1 MYKHIALWYNI
12 IKEQTHQI
20 LRGGINMKIEKIN
33 EKKTEIIEYDSLQ
46 EFYKYLCDTP
56 FNDAFRWA
64 THDSVSGSK
73 QFTKTE
79 SFDEAVQLFKN
90 GWSDMASKLV
100 QKLKIIESKTEPTM
114 KPRNKLDVCGYQA
127 VVPLYL
133 QGVPNCMVN
142 KKMVPVKQKVITLNK
157 SIDYNGGTSAD
168 EIINESIK
176 AMQIVK
182 KLEAQG
188 FRCNL
193 NIVLGSTEP
202 SIKLYM
208 KVRIKSANEKLNISK
223 LAFPLVHPSML
234 RRLFFRFIEVY
245 PSVTKDFV
253 YGYGHPAKSHELRDV
268 FKGEYLLPNFIMKDV
283 NTITGIEDL
292 ENI

>member
-1 MYKHIALWYNI
+1 M
-12 IKEQTHQI
+12 
-20 LRGGINMKIEKIN
+20 
-33 EKKTEIIEYDSLQ
+33 KTEQITNKTEVIEFDSLQ
-46 EFYKYLCDTP
+46 EFYKYICDTP
-56 FNDAFRWA
+56 FNEAFRW
-64 THDSVSGSK
+64 TDHGSVSNDK
-73 QFTKTE
+73 WWTKTE
-79 SFDEAVQLFKN
+79 SFEEAVSLFKN
-90 GWSDMASKLV
+90 GWSDMATKLV

-127 VVPLYL
+127 IVPLYL

-157 SIDYNGGTSAD
+157 SLDYNGGTSSD
-168 EIINESIK
+168 KIVEESIK

-182 KLEAQG
+182 KLESQG

-193 NIVLGSTEP
+193 NIVLGTSAGWPEKQF
-202 SIKLYM
+202 II
-208 KVRIKSANEKLNISK
+208 KVRIKSANEKMNISK

-245 PSVTKDFV
+245 PNVTKSFV
-253 YGYGHPAKSHELRDV
+253 GGYGHPASSSELRNT
-268 FKGEYLLPNFIMKDV
+268 FKGEYLLPNFIKKDV

-292 ENI
+292 EKI